1 MFKRTQIHLPT
12 KEHYTVKNKLETTA
26 GASKI
31 TKKKKL
37 LITIKANNKIKFHKT
52 MISIIMYIQSFLKN
66 GNISLFI

>member
-31 TKKKKL
+31 TKKK
-37 LITIKANNKIKFHKT
+37 NF
-52 MISIIMYIQSFLKN
+52 
-66 GNISLFI
+66 